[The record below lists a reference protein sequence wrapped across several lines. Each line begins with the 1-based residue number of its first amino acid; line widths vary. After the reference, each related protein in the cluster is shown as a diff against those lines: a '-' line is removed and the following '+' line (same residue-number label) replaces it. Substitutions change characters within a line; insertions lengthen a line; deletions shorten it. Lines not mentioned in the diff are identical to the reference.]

1 MNQSTSPA
9 TMNDD
14 PVNAVTLRPAA
25 WRNGTVRYGR
35 VAMVL
40 HWLTALLI
48 LAAFPLGMIANAWPY
63 ETSAQFAVKADLF
76 SVHKTLGIA
85 AFLAAILRIL
95 WALTQ
100 TRPVALHPE
109 RRAERF
115 MAEAVHWSLYIAML
129 VVPLSGWVH
138 HAATTGFAPI
148 LWPLPQGLPFVPQS
162 VDLAEATGAV
172 HWVFTRVLAASVLL
186 HIGGALKHHYL
197 DRDDTLRRML
207 PGTRIA
213 QPAGEPAGMPTGGQ
227 MRSARFA
234 HAGAIAAFA
243 VAILALAAAPA
254 LLSHDA
260 PAQNGQSGADRSA
273 SASDGSVG
281 PSWRVEE
288 GRLGFDVTQ
297 MGSTVSGSFADW
309 SASITYDPQAPAENR
324 GAVEVRIG
332 IDSLA
337 LGSVTRQA
345 KGSDFLDVDNHPTS
359 RFVATIRETDDG
371 YVAEGVLALA
381 GVEVP
386 LSLPFTLLRDGDRAA
401 AEGMIRVDRRDFG
414 IGESHPDESAVGFGV
429 DIFFALE
436 AVRAE

>member
-14 PVNAVTLRPAA
+14 AANAVTRRRPA
-25 WRNGTVRYGR
+25 WRNGAARYGR
-35 VAMVL
+35 VAMAL

-48 LAAFPLGMIANAWPY
+48 LVAFPSGMIANAWPY

-85 AFLAAILRIL
+85 AFFAAILRIL

-100 TRPVALHPE
+100 TRPVTLHPE

-138 HAATTGFAPI
+138 HAATAGFAPI

-162 VDLAEATGAV
+162 VDLAEAAGAV
-172 HWVFTRVLAASVLL
+172 HWLFTKVLAASVLL
-186 HIGGALKHHYL
+186 HVAGALKHHYL

-213 QPAGEPAGMPTGGQ
+213 EPPGAHAGMPTGGQ
-227 MRSARFA
+227 MRGARFA
-234 HAGAIAAFA
+234 HAGATVAFA
-243 VAILALAAAPA
+243 VAILALATAPA
-254 LLSHDA
+254 LLGRDA
-260 PAQNGQSGADRSA
+260 PAQIGQAGAERPA
-273 SASDGSVG
+273 SATAGTAG
-281 PSWRVEE
+281 PSWRVEQ

-309 SASITYDPQAPAENR
+309 SARITYDPQAPAENR

-332 IDSLA
+332 IDSLS

-345 KGSDFLDVDNHPTS
+345 KGSDFLDVENHPTS
-359 RFVATIRETDDG
+359 RFVATIRETDEG
-371 YVAEGVLALA
+371 YIAEGVLALA
-381 GVEVP
+381 GAEVP
-386 LSLPFTLLRDGDRAA
+386 LRLPFTLLRDGDRAA
-401 AEGMIRVDRRDFG
+401 AEGVVRVDRRDFG

-429 DIFFALE
+429 DILFALE
-436 AVRAE
+436 AVREN